1 MAKKII
7 LLLLSLF
14 LLTGICTAA
23 KGVMV
28 DGQEI
33 KRIGGWPAKSEEHVR
48 ATFHEDIEY
57 VYLMTI
63 GDMMEALRQKKIDAI
78 AMSSVFYNALR
89 ASGEDEIAV
98 LGDPIGK
105 TSYAF
110 VFAYSEHGDRL
121 RRLRIESEGT
131 VTPVSGMIPLFTG
144 TVTSGSSLS
153 RR

>member
-1 MAKKII
+1 MVRKIGV
-7 LLLLSLF
+7 LLLSLII
-14 LLTGICTAA
+14 LTGICAA
-23 KGVMV
+23 KGVTV

-48 ATFHEDIEY
+48 ATFHDDIEY

-121 RRLRIESEGT
+121 RNEFNAFLRTLKDNGSLDEMKERWMRGE
-131 VTPVSGMIPLFTG
+131 TPSAA
-144 TVTSGSSLS
+144 
-153 RR
+153 